1 MIRPVLPP
9 CSVRECNRAAGV
21 ILNGALFC
29 AQHANEALAEQ
40 RKLQRKDK
48 GGEAQRE

>member
-40 RKLQRKDK
+40 RKRQRKDE
-48 GGEAQRE
+48 GSEAQRE